1 MKILI
6 IDDDEQIV
14 ESLIEALQ
22 EEGLTFDS
30 AFSGN
35 EAVEKIRE
43 GQFDLVLLDLVLPER
58 NGIEILKEVKASSL
72 KTEFIMIT
80 GFGKI
85 ETAIDAMKHGACEYL
100 TKPVNLQELR
110 FLIKRIRERFKL
122 KEENR
127 KLRDILKGQDDFR
140 EMIGTTA
147 QMKRI
152 KEVIRQVAD
161 KKVTV
166 LIDGESGTGK
176 EIVANAIFEHSNR
189 KNGPFL
195 KINCGALTQGILES
209 ELFGH
214 ERGSFTGA
222 VSLKKG
228 IFESANMGTIFLDEI
243 GEMPLESQVRL
254 LRVLESGEFSRVGG
268 VEMIK
273 TNVRIIAATNKDLE
287 KEVEN
292 GNFREDLY
300 YRLKVINIHL
310 PPLRERPDDIPFLV
324 KHFLNR
330 YNLENETSFTGF
342 SHEVMDFLSAQKW
355 KGNIRE
361 LRNVVDKILVFAS
374 HDQVEY
380 ADLPDDLLKVR
391 IIEPVS
397 EFKGTMAQIERSVIE
412 KTMALTGG
420 NVRRVSNILDI
431 PLRTLYR
438 KLKNLGIKE

>member
-1 MKILI
+1 MNILI

-14 ESLIEALQ
+14 ASLMEALQ
-22 EEGLTFDS
+22 DNGVIFD
-30 AFSGN
+30 AAYSGN
-35 EAVEKIRE
+35 DAVAKIE
-43 GQFDLVLLDLVLPER
+43 SGEFDLVLLDLVLPELT
-58 NGIEILKEVKASSL
+58 GIEILEKVNAAGL

-85 ETAIDAMKHGACEYL
+85 ETAIEAMKLGAIDYL

-110 FLIKRIRERFKL
+110 FLVKRTRERFEL

-127 KLRDILKGQDDFR
+127 KLRNILKGQDDFR
-140 EMIGTTA
+140 EMIGTNPE
-147 QMKRI
+147 MMRI
-152 KEVIRQVAD
+152 KDIIRQVSD

-176 EIVANAIFEHSNR
+176 EIVANAIYEHSSR
-189 KNGPFL
+189 KGFPFL
-195 KINCGALTQGILES
+195 KVNCGALSQGILES

-214 ERGSFTGA
+214 EKGSFTGA
-222 VSLKKG
+222 ASLKKG
-228 IFESANMGTIFLDEI
+228 IFESANKGTIFLDEI
-243 GEMPLESQVRL
+243 GEMPIESQVRL

-268 VEMIK
+268 VDTIK
-273 TNVRIIAATNKDLE
+273 TDVRIVAATNKDLE
-287 KEVEN
+287 EEVEA
-292 GNFREDLY
+292 GDFREDLF

-324 KHFLNR
+324 KHFLDR
-330 YNLENETSFTGF
+330 YNLENNTSFKGL
-342 SHEVMDFLSAQKW
+342 SHEVLDFLSVQKW

-361 LRNVVDKILVFAS
+361 LRNVVDKILVFS
-374 HDQVEY
+374 SNDLVEY
-380 ADLPDDLLKVR
+380 SDLPDDLLKIRVM
-391 IIEPVS
+391 EPVM

-412 KTMALTGG
+412 NTMALAGG

-438 KLKNLGIKE
+438 KLKNLGIKG